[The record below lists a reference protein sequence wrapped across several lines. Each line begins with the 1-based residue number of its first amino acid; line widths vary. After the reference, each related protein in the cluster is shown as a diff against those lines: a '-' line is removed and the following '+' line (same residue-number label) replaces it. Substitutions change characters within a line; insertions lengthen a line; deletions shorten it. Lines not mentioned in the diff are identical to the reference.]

1 MRDGRRVPRRA
12 VRERAPSPAAAD
24 QPLLLDTHIWI
35 WLMEG
40 ATSELSA
47 SAITKLRAGSR
58 TGRLMVSAIS
68 VWEVA
73 MLDAKRRI
81 TLSMDCATWVERA
94 LAAPGIELVPLSS
107 AIAVQSARLPGNLS
121 GDPAD
126 GMLVATAR
134 AHGARLVTRDRRLI
148 DYATG
153 GNLAILD
160 ATP

>member
-1 MRDGRRVPRRA
+1 V
-12 VRERAPSPAAAD
+12 AAD
-24 QPLLLDTHIWI
+24 QPLLLDTHVWI

-40 ATSELSA
+40 VIAELSA

-58 TGRLMVSAIS
+58 AGRLMVSAIS
-68 VWEVA
+68 VWELA

-81 TLSMDCATWVERA
+81 TLSMDCSTWVERA
-94 LAAPGIELVPLSS
+94 LAAPGIELV
-107 AIAVQSARLPGNLS
+107 AISPTIAIQSTRLPGNLS

-153 GNLAILD
+153 GHLAVLD

>member
-1 MRDGRRVPRRA
+1 MNHGRRVARRA
-12 VRERAPSPAAAD
+12 VRERAPAAAD
-24 QPLLLDTHIWI
+24 PPLLLDTHVWI

-40 ATSELSA
+40 VTTELSA
-47 SAITKLRAGSR
+47 AAITKLRAGSR
-58 TGRLMVSAIS
+58 AGRLMVSAIS

-81 TLSMDCATWVERA
+81 TLSMDCSTWVERA
-94 LAAPGIELVPLSS
+94 LAAPGIELVALSP
-107 AIAVQSARLPGNLS
+107 AIAIQSTRLPGNLS

-134 AHGARLVTRDRRLI
+134 ANGARLVTRDRTLI
-148 DYATG
+148 DYAAG
-153 GNLAILD
+153 GHLAVLD